1 MLGKNL
7 VLVLVLFVLGTVSA
21 ANNTSGAP
29 TTEKPTTTPKPVPT
43 TSGAPVTTPSL
54 EEECRRR
61 NSSCDTCLKDAK
73 CLWCKTN
80 SKCVPY
86 PTGDVLPKSSLCSLS
101 EARWGVCWV
110 NFEALIIAMG
120 VIGGVIVLAITVCI
134 CCCCCC
140 KKNNKNKYAKED
152 EKWER
157 KKKDRQEKANERRAE
172 RKSRTDEI
180 RRKYGLMKD
189 DNYQRFDNE
198 A

>member
-1 MLGKNL
+1 M
-7 VLVLVLFVLGTVSA
+7 VLVLVLFVIGTVSA

-157 KKKDRQEKANERRAE
+157 KKKERQEKSNERRAE